1 MSRITN
7 IEIAGSTYP
16 LNFSTKAAK
25 QIAARYGAV
34 ENVGQ
39 AFAAGDLDAA
49 LGEVI
54 WLLALLIEQGAAY
67 IKITENK
74 DLQVP
79 TEDQLEILIGIADLG
94 GLQTQLLGAMS
105 AGMKTTVEVD
115 SPNVEATRGA

>member
-25 QIAARYGAV
+25 AIAARYGAV

>member
-39 AFAAGDLDAA
+39 AFTANDIDAA
-49 LGEVI
+49 LGEVV

-67 IKITENK
+67 VKIAENK
-74 DLQVP
+74 DLQVL
-79 TEDQLEILIGIADLG
+79 TEEQLEILIGIADFG
-94 GLQTQLLGAMS
+94 GLKTQLLGAMT

-115 SPNVEATRGA
+115 NPNAAATREV